1 MLLFGNVVGFFC
13 NRALLPYDLREFWI
27 NAFNWRNGDD
37 VMWNNVIVVAME
49 CEIMSSGNQ
58 KAILFKVIKF

>member
-1 MLLFGNVVGFFC
+1 LNIF
-13 NRALLPYDLREFWI
+13 
-27 NAFNWRNGDD
+27 AFNWRNGDD

-58 KAILFKVIKF
+58 KAILFKVTKFKIDEMLMILITLPGRGTKEDS